1 MAPNDKEHM
10 VLRFVC
16 VCVSIGGWGG
26 TDACS
31 KICFFHCRMHH
42 LKEEMEILVK
52 ELKCNNSII
61 ERSVEGIPVCHLT
74 AETMLIC
81 LGLCFCSLG
90 AANSAAALEPT
101 PTRPS
106 TM

>member
-1 MAPNDKEHM
+1 M
-10 VLRFVC
+10 C
-16 VCVSIGGWGG
+16 VCVRLGWGGG
-26 TDACS
+26 TDAFS
-31 KICFFHCRMHH
+31 KIFFHCRMHH

-61 ERSVEGIPVCHLT
+61 ERSVEGIPFCHLT
-74 AETMLIC
+74 AETVLIW

-90 AANSAAALEPT
+90 AANSAAALEPN
-101 PTRPS
+101 PTRP